1 MPSVFHSRPRPR
13 IACIARI
20 LCARL
25 SLREITLHLNPSRI
39 QRRRNGLN
47 MGSRHRVAPRYFRI
61 NVPRYTSAF
70 RSPLLSSRIPF
81 YVRLNRDPL
90 LPFFF
95 STDRVTHGA
104 CKKKRGG
111 EEGKKMLFQSEKCAA
126 RLVDASGK
134 LTFG

>member
-1 MPSVFHSRPRPR
+1 MPSVFRSRPRPR

-95 STDRVTHGA
+95 PLTVSHTELV
-104 CKKKRGG
+104 KKRGG

>member
-1 MPSVFHSRPRPR
+1 MPSVFRSRPRPR

-95 STDRVTHGA
+95 PLTVSHTELV
-104 CKKKRGG
+104 KKG
-111 EEGKKMLFQSEKCAA
+111 EERREKKCFFNQRNAPPGWLTRAA
-126 RLVDASGK
+126 S
-134 LTFG
+134 

>member
-90 LPFFF
+90 LSSLFF

-104 CKKKRGG
+104 CKKKG
-111 EEGKKMLFQSEKCAA
+111 EERGEKKCFFNQRNAPPGWLTRAA
-126 RLVDASGK
+126 S
-134 LTFG
+134 